1 MTFDELVAEV
11 VAITKRPDLID
22 RIKSSVRAA
31 TLKAHS
37 SDFFY
42 KDIVEV
48 PVQFLSPFYL
58 QSFIPSEVVPG
69 YRAAKYVRLWNST
82 DTDINSVVGGP
93 GKFLANIQI
102 ENSIDA
108 YGTNKN
114 DVFYLAGQ
122 AVQIRC
128 SMPLNKVI
136 FGCYRF
142 PTVIPEANYSS
153 WIAEDMPYVIIYE
166 AARVIFKSISFTEQ
180 ANEYSQLVSELY
192 RELTIGY
199 VDCIPL
205 T

>member
-11 VAITKRPDLID
+11 VAITKRPDLVD

-42 KDIVEV
+42 KDIVEE
-48 PVQFLSPFYL
+48 PVQFTNPFYL
-58 QSFIPSEVVPG
+58 QSFIPSEVVPR

-82 DTDINSVVGGP
+82 DTAVNSVLGSP
-93 GKFLANIQI
+93 GKFLDNIQI

-108 YGTNKN
+108 YGINKN
-114 DVFYLAGQ
+114 DVFYLAGK
-122 AVQIRC
+122 AVQIRSSC
-128 SMPLNKVI
+128 PLNKVI
-136 FGCYRF
+136 FGCYVF
-142 PTVIPEANYSS
+142 PTILPEASYSS

-166 AARVIFKSISFTEQ
+166 AARVTFKSISFTEQ

-199 VDCIPL
+199 VDCVPL